1 MFLNIL
7 LIREK
12 QIKWILVALAFAAL
26 PLQAQSPDLFP
37 KPPQLQ
43 SAVDFWVRVYTE
55 VNTQSG
61 FLHDSRNLSVIYER
75 LQLNRNEIERVR
87 SNIRDDLMVLAS
99 GKRDGLTSRQQD
111 ILDLWPANVSNQIL
125 RTASDNVRW
134 QLGQSDRFLGGL
146 QRSGAY
152 KSHINEVIRQKNLP
166 IELGVLPHVES
177 SFNPSAYSSAAAAGM
192 WQFTPVTG
200 KRFMRID
207 YIVDERMDPYRATVA
222 ACEFFEKSY
231 SVYGDWSLVLA
242 SYNSG
247 RGNVNKAIRRSG
259 GKRSYWQIRRFL
271 PKETRSYVPA
281 FIAVC
286 YAMNY
291 ASDHKICSKN
301 PRVLFH
307 EVDTVEV
314 KYQIDF
320 EFLSSSLDI
329 SIDELEFLNP
339 SYKINVI
346 PKVEGRPYHLVLP
359 IDKMGVF
366 VSNEKEIY
374 AHFIELDAQKRKNY
388 PIYSEQDE
396 RIVHR
401 VKGGEYLGKIARRY
415 GCSVK
420 KIQQWNNLKNDN
432 IRVGQRLI
440 LYVRPDYV

>member
-1 MFLNIL
+1 MNR
-7 LIREK
+7 LIVFIVSLIGFN
-12 QIKWILVALAFAAL
+12 QIAFALNRSGGNKDSLMVVFSDNPIVASFDSLLLSNLSFSDALFSYDSAMEVSTPPVFSDSVYEARIQHLDTKTPIDLVYNPYVKQYINVYTKQRRQQMSRMMGLAAYYFPVFEEVLDQFNL
-26 PLQAQSPDLFP
+26 PLEL
-37 KPPQLQ
+37 K
-43 SAVDFWVRVYTE
+43 Y
-55 VNTQSG
+55 
-61 FLHDSRNLSVIYER
+61 
-75 LQLNRNEIERVR
+75 
-87 SNIRDDLMVLAS
+87 LA
-99 GKRDGLTSRQQD
+99 L
-111 ILDLWPANVSNQIL
+111 
-125 RTASDNVRW
+125 
-134 QLGQSDRFLGGL
+134 
-146 QRSGAY
+146 
-152 KSHINEVIRQKNLP
+152 
-166 IELGVLPHVES
+166 VES
-177 SFNPSAYSSAAAAGM
+177 ALNPKAKSWAGATGL
-192 WQFTPVTG
+192 WQFMYNTG
-200 KRFMRID
+200 KE
-207 YIVDERMDPYRATVA
+207 YNLKVSSYVDERMDPYRATVA

-247 RGNVNKAIRRSG
+247 GGNVNKAIRRSG
-259 GKRSYWQIRRFL
+259 GKRNYWQIRRFL

-291 ASDHKICSKN
+291 ASDHKISSEK

-320 EFLSSSLDI
+320 EYLSSSLDI
-329 SIDELEFLNP
+329 SMDELAFLNP

-346 PKVEGRPYHLVLP
+346 PKIEGRPYHLVLP
-359 IDKMGVF
+359 IAKMGAF
-366 VSNEKEIY
+366 VENEKEIY
-374 AHFIELDAQKRKNY
+374 AHFVELDAQKRKNY
-388 PIYSEQDE
+388 PKYSEQDE
-396 RIVHR
+396 RIIHR

>member
-1 MFLNIL
+1 MKHLKAFVLYL
-7 LIREK
+7 FAFSQVAAAFCG
-12 QIKWILVALAFAAL
+12 QIENKDSLKVVFSDNALVASFDSLLLSNLSFTEELFDHETPLEVLPPPIFSDSIYEARIQHLDTKTPIDLVYNPYVKQYINVYTKQRRQQMSRMMGLAAYYFPVFEEVLDQFNL
-26 PLQAQSPDLFP
+26 PLEL
-37 KPPQLQ
+37 K
-43 SAVDFWVRVYTE
+43 Y
-55 VNTQSG
+55 
-61 FLHDSRNLSVIYER
+61 
-75 LQLNRNEIERVR
+75 
-87 SNIRDDLMVLAS
+87 LA
-99 GKRDGLTSRQQD
+99 L
-111 ILDLWPANVSNQIL
+111 
-125 RTASDNVRW
+125 
-134 QLGQSDRFLGGL
+134 
-146 QRSGAY
+146 
-152 KSHINEVIRQKNLP
+152 
-166 IELGVLPHVES
+166 VES
-177 SFNPSAYSSAAAAGM
+177 ALNPKAKSWAGATGL
-192 WQFTPVTG
+192 WQFMYNTG
-200 KRFMRID
+200 KE
-207 YIVDERMDPYRATVA
+207 YNLKVSSYVDERMDPYRATVA

-259 GKRSYWQIRRFL
+259 GKRNYWQIRHFL

-291 ASDHKICSKN
+291 ASDHKISSKN

-307 EVDTVEV
+307 EVDTIEV

-320 EFLSSSLDI
+320 EYLSSSLDI
-329 SIDELEFLNP
+329 SMDELEFLNP

-359 IDKMGVF
+359 ISKMGAF
-366 VSNEKEIY
+366 VANEKEIY

-388 PIYSEQDE
+388 PKYSEQDE

>member
-1 MFLNIL
+1 MNR
-7 LIREK
+7 LIVFIVSLIGFN
-12 QIKWILVALAFAAL
+12 QIAFALNRSGGNKDSLMVVFSDNPIVASFDSLLLSNLSFSDALFSYDSAMEVSTPPVFSDSVYEARIQHLDTKTPIDLVYNPYVKQYINVYTKQRRQQMSRMMGLAAYYFPVFEEVLDQFNL
-26 PLQAQSPDLFP
+26 PLEL
-37 KPPQLQ
+37 K
-43 SAVDFWVRVYTE
+43 Y
-55 VNTQSG
+55 
-61 FLHDSRNLSVIYER
+61 
-75 LQLNRNEIERVR
+75 
-87 SNIRDDLMVLAS
+87 LA
-99 GKRDGLTSRQQD
+99 L
-111 ILDLWPANVSNQIL
+111 
-125 RTASDNVRW
+125 
-134 QLGQSDRFLGGL
+134 
-146 QRSGAY
+146 
-152 KSHINEVIRQKNLP
+152 
-166 IELGVLPHVES
+166 VES
-177 SFNPSAYSSAAAAGM
+177 ALNPKAKSWAGATGL
-192 WQFTPVTG
+192 WQFMYNTG
-200 KRFMRID
+200 KE
-207 YIVDERMDPYRATVA
+207 YNLKVSSYVDERMDPYRATVA

-259 GKRSYWQIRRFL
+259 GKRNYWQIRRFL

-291 ASDHKICSKN
+291 ASDHKISPEK

-320 EFLSSSLDI
+320 EYLSSSLDI
-329 SIDELEFLNP
+329 SMNELAFLNP

-346 PKVEGRPYHLVLP
+346 PKIEGRPYHLVLP
-359 IDKMGVF
+359 ITKMGAF
-366 VSNEKEIY
+366 VENEQEIY
-374 AHFIELDAQKRKNY
+374 AHFVELDAQKRKNY
-388 PIYSEQDE
+388 PKYSEQDE
-396 RIVHR
+396 RIIHR

-440 LYVRPDYV
+440 LFVRPDHV

>member
-1 MFLNIL
+1 MNRLIVFIVSLIGFNQIAFALNRSGGNKDSLMVVFSDNPIVASFDSL
-7 LIREK
+7 LISNLSFSDALFSYDSAIELSTPPVFSDSVYEARIQHLDTKTPIDLVYNPYVK
-12 QIKWILVALAFAAL
+12 QYINVYTKQRRQQMSRMMGLAAYYFPVFEEVLDQFNL
-26 PLQAQSPDLFP
+26 PLEL
-37 KPPQLQ
+37 K
-43 SAVDFWVRVYTE
+43 Y
-55 VNTQSG
+55 
-61 FLHDSRNLSVIYER
+61 
-75 LQLNRNEIERVR
+75 
-87 SNIRDDLMVLAS
+87 LA
-99 GKRDGLTSRQQD
+99 L
-111 ILDLWPANVSNQIL
+111 
-125 RTASDNVRW
+125 
-134 QLGQSDRFLGGL
+134 
-146 QRSGAY
+146 
-152 KSHINEVIRQKNLP
+152 
-166 IELGVLPHVES
+166 VES
-177 SFNPSAYSSAAAAGM
+177 ALNPKAKSWAGATGL
-192 WQFTPVTG
+192 WQFMYNTG
-200 KRFMRID
+200 KE
-207 YIVDERMDPYRATVA
+207 YNLKVSSYVDERMDPYRATVA

-259 GKRSYWQIRRFL
+259 GKRNYWQIRRFL

-291 ASDHKICSKN
+291 ASDHKISSEK

-320 EFLSSSLDI
+320 EYLSSSLDI
-329 SIDELEFLNP
+329 SMNELAFLNP

-346 PKVEGRPYHLVLP
+346 PKIEGRPYHLVLP
-359 IDKMGVF
+359 ITKMGAF
-366 VSNEKEIY
+366 VENEQEIY
-374 AHFIELDAQKRKNY
+374 AHFVELDAQKRKNY
-388 PIYSEQDE
+388 PKYSEQDE
-396 RIVHR
+396 RIIHR

-440 LYVRPDYV
+440 LFVRPDHV

>member
-1 MFLNIL
+1 MKHLKAFVLYLFGFGQVAAAFCGQIENKDSLKVVFLDNA
-7 LIREK
+7 
-12 QIKWILVALAFAAL
+12 LVATFDSLLLSNLAFTEELFVHETPLEVLTPPVFSDSIYEARIQHLDTKTPIDLVYNPYVKQYINVYTKQRRQQMSRMMGLAAYYFPVFEEVLDKFNL
-26 PLQAQSPDLFP
+26 PLEL
-37 KPPQLQ
+37 K
-43 SAVDFWVRVYTE
+43 Y
-55 VNTQSG
+55 
-61 FLHDSRNLSVIYER
+61 
-75 LQLNRNEIERVR
+75 
-87 SNIRDDLMVLAS
+87 LA
-99 GKRDGLTSRQQD
+99 L
-111 ILDLWPANVSNQIL
+111 
-125 RTASDNVRW
+125 
-134 QLGQSDRFLGGL
+134 
-146 QRSGAY
+146 
-152 KSHINEVIRQKNLP
+152 
-166 IELGVLPHVES
+166 VES
-177 SFNPSAYSSAAAAGM
+177 ALNPKAKSWAGATGL
-192 WQFTPVTG
+192 WQFMYNTG
-200 KRFMRID
+200 KE
-207 YIVDERMDPYRATVA
+207 YNLKVSSYVDERMDPYRATVA

-259 GKRSYWQIRRFL
+259 GKRNYWQIRRFL

-291 ASDHKICSKN
+291 ASDHKISSKN

-307 EVDTVEV
+307 EVDTIEV

-320 EFLSSSLDI
+320 EYLSSSLDI
-329 SIDELEFLNP
+329 SMDELEFLNP

-359 IDKMGVF
+359 ISKMGAF
-366 VSNEKEIY
+366 VANEKEIY

-388 PIYSEQDE
+388 PKYSEQDE